1 MGSSNGYIKLDRKIL
16 DWEWYQDLNVRTL
29 FIHCLLL
36 ANWKDTR
43 YKGEVIPRGSFV
55 ASLPILSEGTGLSIR
70 QARTSLDKLKLTGEL
85 TVKKRP
91 KYTVYTVSNYNKYQ
105 DDDRQNDSQLT
116 GNRQANGQS
125 SDSQVTGSI
134 YTKTNNNLLNKE
146 EDKKL
151 RNNNNNIYSASETAP
166 EPTVG
171 EAESLFEELWKAYP
185 QKRGKASISMTAK
198 NRLLKFGRDQMLRAI
213 DRYVKE
219 CQYLNRYYKNG
230 STFFNSGYVDYLDE
244 NYKPLGDKEP
254 KASQKYDDVALKFLR
269 DHGVEVE
276 E

>member
-1 MGSSNGYIKLDRKIL
+1 
-16 DWEWYQDLNVRTL
+16 
-29 FIHCLLL
+29 
-36 ANWKDTR
+36 
-43 YKGEVIPRGSFV
+43 
-55 ASLPILSEGTGLSIR
+55 
-70 QARTSLDKLKLTGEL
+70 
-85 TVKKRP
+85 
-91 KYTVYTVSNYNKYQ
+91 
-105 DDDRQNDSQLT
+105 
-116 GNRQANGQS
+116 
-125 SDSQVTGSI
+125 
-134 YTKTNNNLLNKE
+134 
-146 EDKKL
+146 
-151 RNNNNNIYSASETAP
+151 
-166 EPTVG
+166 
-171 EAESLFEELWKAYP
+171 
-185 QKRGKASISMTAK
+185 MTAK

>member
-105 DDDRQNDSQLT
+105 DDDRQIDSQMT

-151 RNNNNNIYSASETAP
+151 RNNNNIYSASETAP
-166 EPTVG
+166 EPTLG
-171 EAESLFEELWKAYP
+171 EAESLFEELWKVYP